1 MKQLALGNDVR
12 APIIRVVMV
21 RTVVTPGNS
30 GSLIT
35 LNPRKGRQKVHDSFK
50 YIHEK
55 KLSVCLSVEMWPWNQ
70 AYRYRCELGRRTVRS
85 RRKPMIRQPAGWR
98 GHRSPGWS
106 TECSSSVQSERQ
118 ALGNCLEEN
127 NQLMLIL
134 GKRGRYSELVRV
146 GSYQFHKQPLK
157 PTCSGLPLCTEP
169 AGEYLNHWQTHF
181 LLSNKTW
188 HRWCCNPLTKRWKT
202 LTKEDYR
209 ILIKEPFTQ
218 RMFHPVTTKNFLDKA
233 FLCYTVWGVK
243 MCNFRWWHCST
254 YPQIL
259 YTTECIKN
267 SCRAVGIDIYV
278 IIVCTCSKSC
288 WKQVADCF
296 IIIHTHKAT
305 HKVLELRPLKTDSIL
320 GLVNFWVL
328 VLHL

>member
-1 MKQLALGNDVR
+1 
-12 APIIRVVMV
+12 
-21 RTVVTPGNS
+21 
-30 GSLIT
+30 
-35 LNPRKGRQKVHDSFK
+35 
-50 YIHEK
+50 
-55 KLSVCLSVEMWPWNQ
+55 
-70 AYRYRCELGRRTVRS
+70 
-85 RRKPMIRQPAGWR
+85 MIRRPAGWR

-106 TECSSSVQSERQ
+106 TECSSSVQSGRQ

-134 GKRGRYSELVRV
+134 VKRGRYSELV

-188 HRWCCNPLTKRWKT
+188 HRWCCNPLTKRWKR

-218 RMFHPVTTKNFLDKA
+218 RLFHPVTTKNFLDKA

-243 MCNFRWWHCST
+243 TCNFRWWHCST

-267 SCRAVGIDIYV
+267 SCRAVGTDIYV
-278 IIVCTCSKSC
+278 IIICTCSKSC

-296 IIIHTHKAT
+296 IISHTHKAT
-305 HKVLELRPLKTDSIL
+305 QSVGVEAIKNWFHSRTDQFL
-320 GLVNFWVL
+320 GSCVTSLDRLLIFSTFHIHFYSSSWTVTLSPQGRQSSQKCFSPRQVEALFQHAWRNQKSKRLQTNVNAWRHFP
-328 VLHL
+328 